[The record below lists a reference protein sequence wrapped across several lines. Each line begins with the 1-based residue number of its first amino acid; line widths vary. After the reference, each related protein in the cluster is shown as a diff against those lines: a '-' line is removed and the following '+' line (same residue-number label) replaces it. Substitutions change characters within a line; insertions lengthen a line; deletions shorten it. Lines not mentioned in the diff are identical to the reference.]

1 MLIPP
6 DDAEHFLRVYKAAM
20 SRVATLEPKK
30 MQDFISVRGLLYQPK
45 YRKDPPTDD
54 EDLLAALK
62 TAVYGEVILGRHLA
76 KHTEMVGPKKKVY
89 WVKGLTTELREI
101 TPPWVWVK
109 TAVMQFKG
117 HWICDGLIESHNILI
132 GSNMI
137 REYTG
142 IIREAKAKL
151 PVKAKAEA
159 RKTKPKGKK
168 MHPAKEDKER
178 EERITME
185 IVVDAYDEVERAMGW
200 YYYLEG
206 KLQFPFTAKCVRVR
220 SVSPLEEGDEVEV
233 RGMAPESECE
243 HEMFVEM
250 RWKKRNLAVPL
261 SQLQVTDGDDETKE
275 AMADWHYWV
284 GRGYQFYS
292 FSGK

>member
-20 SRVATLEPKK
+20 TRVATLEPKDA
-30 MQDFISVRGLLYQPK
+30 QGFIGVRGALYKPK
-45 YRKDPPTDD
+45 YRKNPPTDD
-54 EDLLAALK
+54 EDLIAALK
-62 TAVYGEVILGRHLA
+62 TAVYGEFIIGRHLA
-76 KHTEMVGPKKKVY
+76 KCTEMVGPKEKVY
-89 WVKGLTTELREI
+89 WVKGITTELGEI

-137 REYTG
+137 REYTD
-142 IIREAKAKL
+142 IIRDAKAKAQ
-151 PVKAKAEA
+151 VKQKTEAKKVKVVKSDMASVREN
-159 RKTKPKGKK
+159 KV
-168 MHPAKEDKER
+168 R

-185 IVVDAYDEVERAMGW
+185 IVVDAYNEQERAMGW
-200 YYYLEG
+200 YCYLG
-206 KLQFPFTAKCVRVR
+206 DKLQFPFTAKCTNVRTI
-220 SVSPLEEGDEVEV
+220 SPLEKGDEVEV

-250 RWKKRNLAVPL
+250 RWEKRNLAVPL
-261 SQLQVTDGDDETKE
+261 SQLQVIDGDAETKE
-275 AMADWHYWV
+275 AVADWHYWI
-284 GRGYQFYS
+284 GRGYQF
-292 FSGK
+292 